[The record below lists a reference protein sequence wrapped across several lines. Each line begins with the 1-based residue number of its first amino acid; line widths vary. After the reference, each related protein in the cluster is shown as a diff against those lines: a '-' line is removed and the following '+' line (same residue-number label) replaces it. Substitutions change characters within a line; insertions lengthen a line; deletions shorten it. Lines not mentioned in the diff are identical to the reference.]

1 MTFMFLLIADI
12 KLLHLHCTRFKL
24 SQSLT
29 TQGPRVFSHF
39 SSGIVGRAKLQG
51 GKERNTCVRVKIT
64 PREKGE
70 TRLDSIALLSIR
82 ENEGLHRSVVIYE
95 FLANHVQFHLLPS
108 LGKLPRQVQFFRL
121 GDLVLS
127 RG

>member
-1 MTFMFLLIADI
+1 MLLLIADL
-12 KLLHLHCTRFKL
+12 KLFHLHCTRFKL

-39 SSGIVGRAKLQG
+39 SSGIVGRVKLQG

-64 PREKGE
+64 PREKDAV
-70 TRLDSIALLSIR
+70 R
-82 ENEGLHRSVVIYE
+82 
-95 FLANHVQFHLLPS
+95 
-108 LGKLPRQVQFFRL
+108 
-121 GDLVLS
+121 